1 MNDGKIKSFL
11 PITNESRKTGPVK
24 DMLSMYAS
32 GVPQT
37 SVSPVPTHKA
47 VCGRLIPAPERLTP
61 TGQGRIKA
69 PPVCMAPTLKKQA
82 SSTLDLNIFGV
93 CFSPKEAE
101 LCAEKAFVLEG
112 RFDNGYRASN
122 LVEEMPLNIDKCLGF
137 SSNSSAESTTSI
149 ETSYFPPSS
158 EENKAHE
165 FMSSSSSVVST
176 SSCGRSATDEETIAV
191 TSVAVQKDP
200 PLEVVNA
207 SSSGILENDDILGN
221 GGNVSAKGEQS
232 RFMSEHGAS
241 TGTAKSS
248 QKSPTATSLAT
259 FTSNLIKGNS
269 SRQGRSLQR
278 WLVHSPNDGLVK
290 QAVGTVPLTRDGRVI
305 LISASRK
312 KEWILPKG
320 GWDVDETKE
329 ECATRETYEEGG
341 LVGQLG
347 GCLEPID
354 YQTAKS
360 KKRASKELGTSGD
373 SDMDFKAGGEMEG
386 LRPPLHKRFKT
397 ELSSSPT
404 GPELTLSLGKRI
416 VSSDST
422 RSSSASDVNCTTATT
437 PAVAPTV
444 SFDPSDHSYIRLFL
458 FPLYVS
464 SVKSEWPEKGRLRK
478 LVHIDE
484 AIKIMDSENRP
495 YFRMGLE
502 IVKER
507 GLHLLMKSEQLDE

>member
-1 MNDGKIKSFL
+1 MNNGKIKSLL
-11 PITNESRKTGPVK
+11 PTINESRKSVPVK
-24 DMLSMYAS
+24 EMVSVYGS
-32 GVPQT
+32 GVPHT
-37 SVSPVPTHKA
+37 SVSPVPTHKT
-47 VCGRLIPAPERLTP
+47 VCGTLIPAPERLTP

-82 SSTLDLNIFGV
+82 SSTLDLNTFGI

-101 LCAEKAFVLEG
+101 LCAVKAFVLDG
-112 RFDNGYRASN
+112 SFDNGNRASN

-137 SSNSSAESTTSI
+137 SSKSSAESTTRI
-149 ETSYFPPSS
+149 ETSHFPPSS
-158 EENKAHE
+158 EENKSHE
-165 FMSSSSSVVST
+165 FMSSSSSIVST
-176 SSCGRSATDEETIAV
+176 SSCGRSAADEETIAV

-207 SSSGILENDDILGN
+207 TSSVILENDDILGN
-221 GGNVSAKGEQS
+221 GGNVSAKGEQAH
-232 RFMSEHGAS
+232 FMSEHGAS
-241 TGTAKSS
+241 TGTVKSS
-248 QKSPTATSLAT
+248 QISPTATSLAT

-290 QAVGTVPLTRDGRVI
+290 QAVGTIPITRDGRVI

-329 ECATRETYEEGG
+329 ECGMRETYEEGG

-354 YQTAKS
+354 YQTEKS

-373 SDMDFKAGGEMEG
+373 SDMEMEG

-397 ELSSSPT
+397 ELASSPT
-404 GPELTLSLGKRI
+404 GPQLTLSLGKRI
-416 VSSDST
+416 ISSDST
-422 RSSSASDVNCTTATT
+422 CSSSASDVNCTIATT

>member
-1 MNDGKIKSFL
+1 MSDAKIKSFL
-11 PITNESRKTGPVK
+11 PTTNESSGPVK
-24 DMLSMYAS
+24 DMVSMYAS
-32 GVPQT
+32 GVPLT
-37 SVSPVPTHKA
+37 SVSPVPANKA
-47 VCGRLIPAPERLTP
+47 VSGRLVPAPERLTP

-82 SSTLDLNIFGV
+82 SSTFDLNIFGV
-93 CFSPKEAE
+93 CFSSKEAE
-101 LCAEKAFVLEG
+101 LCAEKAFVLDG
-112 RFDNGYRASN
+112 SFDNGYRASN

-137 SSNSSAESTTSI
+137 SSKSSAESTAGDTSH
-149 ETSYFPPSS
+149 FPPRL

-165 FMSSSSSVVST
+165 FMSSSSSIVST

-191 TSVAVQKDP
+191 TSVAVHKDP
-200 PLEVVNA
+200 PLEVVNV
-207 SSSGILENDDILGN
+207 SSSVILENGVILGN
-221 GGNVSAKGEQS
+221 VGNVSVKVEQA
-232 RFMSEHGAS
+232 RFMSELGTS
-241 TGTAKSS
+241 TGTAKSL
-248 QKSPTATSLAT
+248 QKLPIAKSLAT

-278 WLVHSPNDGLVK
+278 WLVHSPNDELVK
-290 QAVGTVPLTRDGRVI
+290 QAAGTIPITRDGRVI

-329 ECATRETYEEGG
+329 ECAMRETYEEGG

-360 KKRASKELGTSGD
+360 KKRASKDLGTSGD
-373 SDMDFKAGGEMEG
+373 SDMDFKVGGEMEG
-386 LRPPLHKRFKT
+386 LPPPLPKRFKT

-422 RSSSASDVNCTTATT
+422 RSNSASEVNCTTA
-437 PAVAPTV
+437 
-444 SFDPSDHSYIRLFL
+444 SPSDHSYIRLFL